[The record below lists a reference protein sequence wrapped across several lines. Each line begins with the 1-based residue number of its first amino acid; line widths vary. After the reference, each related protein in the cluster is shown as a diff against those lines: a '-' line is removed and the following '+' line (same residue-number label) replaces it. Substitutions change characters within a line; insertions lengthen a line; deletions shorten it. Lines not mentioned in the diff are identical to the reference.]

1 MMARLVVFMVASAM
15 LLAACAQPSAPS
27 NSSAPAAAPAAAP
40 SPTEAATYRQQ
51 VIDGARA
58 EGEANILLSSIW
70 TTEALKQVEDAIEK
84 EYGVRL
90 KMNRTPSTN
99 YGAHASTLLSELAA
113 NATPSYDMHQSSEGS
128 PSLLIQADALEPV
141 NWAALLPA
149 GTPPEVVQGDNR
161 VLVTYTSFN
170 GIMYDPAVVP
180 ESDAPRS
187 LKDLAN
193 PRWRGKVML
202 ASSPDIHM
210 PWVIKWG
217 RDEALTTLRAVMQNG
232 ASVGTFFDQQNRYA
246 AKEVAMIE
254 VSSIIYASARRN
266 GLPGSF
272 TLLDLADTTSH
283 HLSVPRRAAH
293 PNAAKLIAATITG
306 PEGQRIAAEH
316 IGSSNRYYSGSWEQ
330 QLSAQ
335 AQAAGLPAFSWW
347 SEPGALD
354 YLLSPNAEEVKKEIS
369 TILQGG

>member
-1 MMARLVVFMVASAM
+1 
-15 LLAACAQPSAPS
+15 
-27 NSSAPAAAPAAAP
+27 
-40 SPTEAATYRQQ
+40 
-51 VIDGARA
+51 
-58 EGEANILLSSIW
+58 
-70 TTEALKQVEDAIEK
+70 
-84 EYGVRL
+84 
-90 KMNRTPSTN
+90 
-99 YGAHASTLLSELAA
+99 
-113 NATPSYDMHQSSEGS
+113 MHQSSYAS
-128 PSLLIQADALEPV
+128 SSLLMQADALEPV

-187 LKDLAN
+187 LRDLAN
-193 PRWRGKVML
+193 PRWRGKGML

-246 AKEVAMIE
+246 TKEVAMIE
-254 VSSIIYASARRN
+254 VSSIIYASARLH
-266 GLPGSF
+266 GLPSNF
-272 TLLDLADTTSH
+272 TLLDLGDTTSH

-293 PNAAKLIAATITG
+293 PNAAKLIAAIITG
-306 PEGQRIAAEH
+306 PKGQRIAAEH

-330 QLSAQ
+330 RLSEQ
-335 AQAAGLPAFSWW
+335 AQTAGLPGFSWW

-354 YLLSPNAEEVKKEIS
+354 FLLSPTGEEVKKEIS
-369 TILQGG
+369 IILQGG